1 MRDLLTP
8 TAEHLREPAPGGI
21 LRTALITVL
30 GLGIYGFTVGYWR
43 SPVMGGYVA
52 LKMPLLITLTLAC
65 NGLLNGLLG
74 LLLGSGL
81 SFRQSL
87 HALLSGFAITS
98 LILASV
104 APVTFFLA
112 INVPSHDSLQAA
124 SSHSAYL
131 LTHVSLIAI
140 AGLVGVVRLAKL
152 LESYTHSRSVA
163 RVTLGAWIAGNAFL
177 GCQFSW
183 VLRPFFGSP
192 GLEVAFLRDDPMQG
206 NFLEAVWSAM
216 RRLLEKSDFESLGLT
231 SLGLGLAIFL
241 ILQIRN
247 QQTKTKP

>member
-8 TAEHLREPAPGGI
+8 NAQHLREPEPGAI
-21 LRTALITVL
+21 LRAALIAAA
-30 GLGIYGFTVGYWR
+30 GFGIYGFTVGYWR
-43 SPVMGGYVA
+43 SPLMGWYVA

-81 SFRQSL
+81 SFKQSL
-87 HALLSGFAITS
+87 HALLSGFAITA

-112 INVPSHDSLQAA
+112 INVPAHDSKEAVTA
-124 SSHSAYL
+124 HSAYL

-140 AGLVGVVRLAKL
+140 AGLVGVIRLANL
-152 LESYTHSRSVA
+152 LESYTHSRTVA
-163 RVTLGAWIAGNAFL
+163 RATLGAWIAGNAFL

-192 GLEVAFLRDDPMQG
+192 GLKVAFLRDDPMQG
-206 NFLEAVWSAM
+206 NFYETVWRAIW
-216 RRLLEKSDFESLGLT
+216 RLLEKCDFESLGLM
-231 SLGLGLAIFL
+231 GLSIGILLFI

-247 QQTKTKP
+247 QQTKPKP